1 MRRMHFGKLEAMYL
15 PPESF
20 QKHWTLNSS
29 KTKSD
34 EDRTGDMRDVDR
46 VDMEV
51 VMDRVI
57 RGMIEN

>member
-1 MRRMHFGKLEAMYL
+1 MHFGKLEAMYL

-20 QKHWTLNSS
+20 QKHWALNSS
-29 KTKSD
+29 KTQSD
-34 EDRTGDMRDVDR
+34 EDQTSDMRDVDS